1 LVDSPVSI
9 PRAAAASL
17 AFLRS
22 EIPAEHPSAAV
33 LGEER
38 SGACVAVG
46 PHHVLTAHYL
56 VLGAVDVEVTG
67 IDGRPR
73 DVAQVTLDHDS
84 GLALLTLSGPEL
96 RGARIGASEEIRPGA
111 PVFLLTYAAEGKRKG
126 AVGHVSSTG
135 PFEAFWEYLL
145 ERALMT
151 TALNPGLAGGPLFD
165 ATGALVGVV
174 SLGLAAVGRF
184 SLAIPIELYTA
195 RRGDLEQGLPGAD
208 ARRAWAGI
216 YPQGG
221 DGSVVLSGVVP
232 GGPAELA
239 GLVPGDLILSV
250 DGARVSSLTDL
261 YRALWRRRT
270 GDTVSFRI
278 LRDDALR
285 VVEVAAGDRYAFY
298 R

>member
-1 LVDSPVSI
+1 LDSPVSI
-9 PRAAAASL
+9 PRSAASSL
-17 AFLRS
+17 VFLRS
-22 EIPAEHPSAAV
+22 QIPGAHPSAAV

-38 SGACVAVG
+38 MGAGVAVG
-46 PHHVLTAHYL
+46 AAHVLTAHYL
-56 VLGAVDVEVTG
+56 VLGASEVEVIG
-67 IDGRPR
+67 VDGRPR
-73 DVAQVTLDHDS
+73 DVLRITLDHES
-84 GLALLTLSGPEL
+84 GLALLTLAGAPL
-96 RGARIGASEEIRPGA
+96 RAARLGASDAVVPGT
-111 PVFLLTYAAEGKRKG
+111 PVFLLTYGGEGERKG

-184 SLAIPIELYTA
+184 SLAIPIDLYAA
-195 RRGDLEQGLPGAD
+195 RRERMEQGLPGAD
-208 ARRAWAGI
+208 AHRAWAGI
-216 YPQGG
+216 YPQGSS
-221 DGSVVLSGVVP
+221 GSVVLSGVVP
-232 GGPAELA
+232 GGPAEQA
-239 GLVPGDLILSV
+239 GLAPGDLILSV
-250 DGARVSSLTDL
+250 DGAHVSSLTEL
-261 YRALWRRRT
+261 YRAVWRRSAGET
-270 GDTVSFRI
+270 LSFRI